1 MGERRSGS
9 GREESEGERLDRNL
23 SELLQELRV
32 AIPGVQV
39 LFAFLLVVPFQQ
51 GFTKVTP
58 FQERV
63 YFVALLCTAICAAL
77 LISPTAYHRMTF
89 RQQQKR
95 HLVVVANRLA
105 LVGLGFLAL
114 ALTSTILLI
123 TDVVFGATET
133 VVVVTTLA
141 FLLYL
146 LFWYLLPLR
155 RRLSAERE
163 PETQ

>member
-1 MGERRSGS
+1 MAERNSGS
-9 GREESEGERLDRNL
+9 GRDETEGERLDRNL
-23 SELLQELRV
+23 NELLQELRV

-51 GFTKVTP
+51 AFTMVTP

-63 YFVALLCTAICAAL
+63 YFVALLSTAICAAL

-95 HLVVVANRLA
+95 HLVNVANRLA

-114 ALTSTILLI
+114 ALTATILLI

-133 VVVVTTLA
+133 VVVTTTLA

-155 RRLSAERE
+155 RRLTAARE
-163 PETQ
+163 

>member
-1 MGERRSGS
+1 VAESSS
-9 GREESEGERLDRNL
+9 GREESEKERLDRNL
-23 SELLQELRV
+23 NELLQELRV
-32 AIPGVQV
+32 ALPGVQV

-51 GFTKVTP
+51 GFTTVTP

-77 LISPTAYHRMTF
+77 LISPTAYHRMLF
-89 RQQQKR
+89 RKQQKH
-95 HLVVVANRLA
+95 HLVFLANRLA

-114 ALTSTILLI
+114 ALTATIMLI

-133 VVVVTTLA
+133 VAVMTALA

-146 LFWYLLPLR
+146 LFWFLLPLR
-155 RRLSAERE
+155 RRLTAE
-163 PETQ
+163 QD

>member
-1 MGERRSGS
+1 MTERNPGS
-9 GREESEGERLDRNL
+9 HRDESEAERLDRNL

-51 GFTKVTP
+51 GFTDVTP

-89 RQQQKR
+89 RQQQK
-95 HLVVVANRLA
+95 HKLVFLANRLA
-105 LVGLGFLAL
+105 LAGLLFLGL
-114 ALTSTILLI
+114 AMTATILLI

-133 VVVVTTLA
+133 VIVTTTFA
-141 FLLYL
+141 FCLYL
-146 LFWYLLPLR
+146 TFWGLLPLR
-155 RRLSAERE
+155 RRMTADDDGD
-163 PETQ
+163 

>member
-1 MGERRSGS
+1 MAERNSGS
-9 GREESEGERLDRNL
+9 GREESEKERLDRNL
-23 SELLQELRV
+23 NELLQELRV
-32 AIPGVQV
+32 ALPGVQV

-77 LISPTAYHRMTF
+77 LISPTAYHRMLF
-89 RQQQKR
+89 RKQQKH
-95 HLVVVANRLA
+95 HLVFLANRMA
-105 LVGLGFLAL
+105 LIGLGFLAL
-114 ALTSTILLI
+114 ALTATILLI

-133 VVVVTTLA
+133 VAVTTALA

-155 RRLSAERE
+155 RRITSDD
-163 PETQ
+163 

>member
-1 MGERRSGS
+1 VADSS
-9 GREESEGERLDRNL
+9 SAREESEEERLDRNL
-23 SELLQELRV
+23 NELLQELRV
-32 AIPGVQV
+32 ALPGVQV

-77 LISPTAYHRMTF
+77 LISPTAYHRMLF
-89 RQQQKR
+89 RKQQK
-95 HLVVVANRLA
+95 HELVFLANRMA
-105 LVGLGFLAL
+105 LIGLGFLAL
-114 ALTSTILLI
+114 ALTATILLI

-133 VVVVTTLA
+133 VAVVTALA

-146 LFWYLLPLR
+146 LFWFLLPLR
-155 RRLSAERE
+155 RRLIAE
-163 PETQ
+163 PD

>member
-1 MGERRSGS
+1 MAERDPGS
-9 GREESEGERLDRNL
+9 GRDETDGERLDRNL
-23 SELLQELRV
+23 NELLQELRV

-77 LISPTAYHRMTF
+77 LISPTAYHRMLF
-89 RQQQKR
+89 RKQQKH
-95 HLVVVANRLA
+95 HLVFLANRMA
-105 LVGLGFLAL
+105 LIGLGFLAL
-114 ALTSTILLI
+114 ALTATILLI

-133 VVVVTTLA
+133 VAVVTALA

-146 LFWYLLPLR
+146 LFWFLLPLR
-155 RRLSAERE
+155 RRLRSGD
-163 PETQ
+163 